1 MGGNTSKQKKNP
13 PAEIAAVDI
22 LDPNSR
28 LNRVAQSD
36 GAQTFHWLSA
46 NAGKARIYDA
56 YSHHERSSYF
66 AETKHKTRH
75 SLYDCA
81 GMRLKTANPTAGPR
95 PGHLSVHDTL
105 EQARDERRLRV
116 VSTLGLISVD
126 IYVYTH
132 IYIYNM
138 QIYAHTHTYVNIHTY
153 LNIHMYIDI

>member
-1 MGGNTSKQKKNP
+1 MGGNTSKQKENP
-13 PAEIAAVDI
+13 PAQIVAVDI

-36 GAQTFHWLSA
+36 DAQTFHWLSA
-46 NAGKARIYDA
+46 NAGEARKYDA
-56 YSHHERSSYF
+56 YSHHERSTYF
-66 AETKHKTRH
+66 AELNTCH

-81 GMRLKTANPTAGPR
+81 GLRLKTANPTAGPR

-116 VSTLGLISVD
+116 VSAHRSISVD
-126 IYVYTH
+126 IYSYTH

-138 QIYAHTHTYVNIHTY
+138 QVYAHTYTYVNIHTY
-153 LNIHMYIDI
+153 LNIHINTYI